1 MLLLQIESN
10 LCVTVSIYSEN
21 SDIFYQ
27 MEMTEAERTVC
38 NKSLTSF
45 VCLSLAIWPECVQIL
60 WDALNG
66 QQTVDCLILF

>member
-1 MLLLQIESN
+1 MSQI
-10 LCVTVSIYSEN
+10 CVWQSILKIVTSFIV
-21 SDIFYQ
+21 DQ

-60 WDALNG
+60 WDG
-66 QQTVDCLILF
+66 FKGP